1 MAKLVWDGIGDKRW
15 ETGVDQCALFVMG
28 ANGTYG
34 AGVAWNGITA
44 ITDSPSGAESNPFY
58 ADNIKYADLRSAEES
73 GGTIEA
79 YTYPDEWK
87 QCNGSTD
94 ITNGVSFNQQNR
106 ATFGLVYRTK
116 VGNDVSSE
124 LGYKLHI
131 VYGATA
137 SPSEQNHQTVN
148 DSPELDTFSWEY
160 TTNPVNVN
168 ITNNGVAVPMKPLS
182 TIEIDSTK
190 VTKAKWDAFEAIV
203 YGSAS
208 EDARLPLPA
217 EVYTHFTT
225 T

>member
-1 MAKLVWDGIGDKRW
+1 MAKLVWDGLGDKRW

-28 ANGTYG
+28 ANGNYG
-34 AGVAWNGITA
+34 NGVAWNGITA

-79 YTYPDEWK
+79 FTYPDEWK
-87 QCNGSTD
+87 QCNGSTSIAD
-94 ITNGVSFNQQNR
+94 GVSFNQQNR

-116 VGNDVSSE
+116 VGNDVSNE

-160 TTNPVNVN
+160 TTNPVNVS
-168 ITNNGVAVPMKPLS
+168 ISGMKPLS

-190 VTKAKWDAFEAIV
+190 VSQAKWEAFEAIV

-208 EDARLPLPA
+208 EDARLPLPD

>member
-1 MAKLVWDGIGDKRW
+1 MAKLVWDAAGDKRW
-15 ETGVDQCALFVMG
+15 ETGVDQCALYVMG
-28 ANGTYG
+28 GNGQYG

-87 QCNGSTD
+87 ACNGSNEISD
-94 ITNGVSFNQQNR
+94 GVSFNQQSR

-116 VGNDVSSE
+116 VGNDISNE

-160 TTNPVNVN
+160 TTNPVNAN
-168 ITNNGVAVPMKPLS
+168 ITVNGVAVPMKPLS

-190 VTKAKWDAFEAIV
+190 VTQAKWEAFEAIV
-203 YGSAS
+203 YGDGTN
-208 EDARLPLPA
+208 DARLPLPA